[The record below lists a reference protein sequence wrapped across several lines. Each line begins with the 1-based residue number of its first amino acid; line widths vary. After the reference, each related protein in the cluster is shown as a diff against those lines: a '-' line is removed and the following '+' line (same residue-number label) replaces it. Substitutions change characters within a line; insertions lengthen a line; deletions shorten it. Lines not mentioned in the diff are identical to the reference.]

1 MCYNSYNRGE
11 LTVNDDYR
19 NATRRYRRRLAK
31 ALTLQ
36 AEIVSESHSKEDTT
50 RMHAALDRMLKTIM
64 ELRVDERD
72 AQTRRVDFIEHLKHC
87 AYGAAYVEQDD
98 EQKNL
103 LIVEGTFDLSKL
115 SKRMVWGSYEKA
127 EQEELREIHDDCR

>member
-1 MCYNSYNRGE
+1 M
-11 LTVNDDYR
+11 NDSEYI
-19 NATRRYRRRLAK
+19 NARRRYRRRLAK
-31 ALTLQ
+31 RLVLE
-36 AEIVSESHSKEDTT
+36 AEIVSESHSKEDVTKFQET
-50 RMHAALDRMLKTIM
+50 LDRMLKTII
-64 ELRVDERD
+64 ELRTDPRD
-72 AQTRRVDFIEHLKHC
+72 AQTKRVDFIEHLKHC

-127 EQEELREIHDDCR
+127 EQEELKEVHHDYREQG